1 MKSETRQNAFFY
13 GWIIVAIATLSLV
26 VSNGLAVNGIPV
38 FTEWIRKD
46 LIETGAMQAENAQ
59 SIVANFGVLTF
70 LVSGLSA
77 PFGGMLIQRFN
88 LKILMIVG
96 CFILGGALVLNS
108 QATTVGAVYASRILM
123 GISLSFIGVLLN
135 VVLVS
140 NWFRRKRG
148 IALGIVLT
156 GTSFGGVLIPLI
168 AAPLIANY
176 GWRTA
181 MIAVSLIIWLI
192 LLPAIIFLV
201 KAKPAELNLFQDGEK
216 NDESLITNNKSQTTA
231 QHSALSTQHSND
243 LTLSQAVKTPLF
255 WIFALCAALIF
266 YPLFVSTQQLILYV
280 RSPKIGVSPET
291 AAFLQS
297 LMSALSICGKFLFGF
312 ISDKF
317 SPTRVMFLCC
327 TVMFA
332 ATLVLLNFSVGTILL
347 FLIPF
352 GLGYGGTFVLL
363 QRLVAD
369 YFGTKDYAKIL
380 GAITVIET
388 IGASIGGRI
397 TGYVADLNGGDYTQA
412 FYGVIVA
419 TGLALVLTVWLNL
432 LVKGKK
438 YNN

>member
-1 MKSETRQNAFFY
+1 
-13 GWIIVAIATLSLV
+13 
-26 VSNGLAVNGIPV
+26 
-38 FTEWIRKD
+38 
-46 LIETGAMQAENAQ
+46 
-59 SIVANFGVLTF
+59 
-70 LVSGLSA
+70 
-77 PFGGMLIQRFN
+77 
-88 LKILMIVG
+88 MIVG
-96 CFILGGALVLNS
+96 CFILGGALILNS
-108 QATTVGAVYASRILM
+108 QATTIGMVYASRILM

-156 GTSFGGVLIPLI
+156 GTSFGGVFIPLI

-201 KAKPAELNLFQDGEK
+201 KAKPSEINLFQDGEK
-216 NDESLITNNKSQTTA
+216 NDKSPITNDESQKTV
-231 QHSALSTQHSND
+231 QHSAFSTQRSSD

-317 SPTRVMFLCC
+317 SPTRVMLLCC

-397 TGYVADLNGGDYTQA
+397 TGHIADLNGGDYTQA

-419 TGLALVLTVWLNL
+419 TGLALLLTVWLNL
-432 LVKGKK
+432 LIKNGKEK
-438 YNN
+438 SA

>member
-1 MKSETRQNAFFY
+1 MSAEKSPGNFYY
-13 GWIIVAIATLSLV
+13 GWVIVAIATLSLI

-46 LIETGAMQAENAQ
+46 LIENGAIQAENAQ
-59 SIVANFGVLTF
+59 SVVANFGVLTF
-70 LVSGLSA
+70 LIAGISA
-77 PFGGMLIQRFN
+77 PFAGILIQKFSLRN
-88 LKILMIVG
+88 LMLAG
-96 CFILGGALVLNS
+96 CLILGGALILNS
-108 QATTVGAVYASRILM
+108 QATAIETVYAARILM

-135 VVLVS
+135 TILVS
-140 NWFRRKRG
+140 NWFREKRG
-148 IALGIVLT
+148 TALGIVLT

-168 AAPLIANY
+168 AAPLIQNY

-192 LLPAIIFLV
+192 LLPAIIFFV
-201 KAKPAELNLFQDGEK
+201 RDKPEKAKFEEISKIQNEDSKTEESQADG
-216 NDESLITNNKSQTTA
+216 
-231 QHSALSTQHSND
+231 
-243 LTLSQAVKTPLF
+243 LTLGRALKTPLF

-266 YPLFVSTQQLILYV
+266 YPLFVTTQQLILYV

-297 LMSALSICGKFLFGF
+297 LMSALSIGGKFFFGF
-312 ISDKF
+312 LSDKF
-317 SPTRVMFLCC
+317 SPTRVMFFCC
-327 TVMFA
+327 AVMFL
-332 ATLVLLNFSVGTILL
+332 ATLVLLKFSVGTILF

-369 YFGTKDYAKIL
+369 YFGTRDYAKIL

-388 IGASIGGRI
+388 IGASVGGRI
-397 TGYVADLNGGDYTQA
+397 TGYVADLNGGDYTHA

-419 TGLALVLTVWLNL
+419 TGLALLLTVWLNL
-432 LVKGKK
+432 LVKPRKIS
-438 YNN
+438 

>member
-1 MKSETRQNAFFY
+1 MKSETRQSAFFY

-46 LIETGAMQAENAQ
+46 LIASGAMQAENAQ

-96 CFILGGALVLNS
+96 CFILGGALILNS
-108 QATTVGAVYASRILM
+108 QATTVGMVYASRILM

-156 GTSFGGVLIPLI
+156 GTSFGGVFIPLI
-168 AAPLIANY
+168 VAPLIANY
-176 GWRTA
+176 GWRTS

-192 LLPAIIFLV
+192 LLPAIVFLV
-201 KAKPAELNLFQDGEK
+201 KAKPAELNLFQDGEI
-216 NDESLITNNKSQTTA
+216 NGELPITNDDPQKN
-231 QHSALSTQHSND
+231 TQHSND
-243 LTLSQAVKTPLF
+243 LTLAQALKTPLF

-297 LMSALSICGKFLFGF
+297 LMSALSICGKFLFGY
-312 ISDKF
+312 ISDRV
-317 SPTRVMFLCC
+317 SPTRVMLLCC

-397 TGYVADLNGGDYTQA
+397 TGHIADLNGGDYTQA

-419 TGLALVLTVWLNL
+419 TGLALLLTVGLNI
-432 LVKGKK
+432 LVVGKK
-438 YNN
+438 LSN

>member
-1 MKSETRQNAFFY
+1 MNTETRQSAFFY
-13 GWIIVAIATLSLV
+13 GWIIVAIATLSLI

-38 FTEWIRKD
+38 YTEWIRKD
-46 LIETGAMQAENAQ
+46 FIESGAMEAATAQ
-59 SIVANFGVLTF
+59 TTVANFGVLTF

-77 PFGGMLIQRFN
+77 PLGGFLIQKFN
-88 LKILMIVG
+88 LRILMIIG
-96 CFILGGALVLNS
+96 CIILGSALILNS
-108 QATTVGAVYASRILM
+108 QAASVGTVYTARILM

-148 IALGIVLT
+148 VALGIVLT
-156 GTSFGGVLIPLI
+156 GTSFGGVLIPLMAI
-168 AAPLIANY
+168 PLILNY
-176 GWRTA
+176 GWRVS

-201 KAKPAELNLFQDGEK
+201 KNKPSDIGLFPDGEENYELRIT
-216 NDESLITNNKSQTTA
+216 NDELKLETLDSKLKTQDSNNFTLGQ
-231 QHSALSTQHSND
+231 AL
-243 LTLSQAVKTPLF
+243 KTPLF
-255 WIFALCAALIF
+255 WVFALCAALIF
-266 YPLFVSTQQLILYV
+266 YPLFVTTQQLILYV

-291 AAFLQS
+291 AAFLQA

-317 SPTRVMFLCC
+317 SPTRVMLICC
-327 TVMFA
+327 SVMFL
-332 ATLVLLNFSVGTILL
+332 ATLVLLNFSVGTILM

-369 YFGTKDYAKIL
+369 YFGTKNYPQIL

-397 TGYVADLNGGDYTQA
+397 TGNIADLNGGDYTQA
-412 FYGVIVA
+412 FYAVIIA
-419 TGLALVLTVWLNL
+419 TGLALFMTIVLNL
-432 LVKGKK
+432 LVKQQKMR
-438 YNN
+438 

>member
-1 MKSETRQNAFFY
+1 MKEKTRHDKFFY
-13 GWIIVAIATLSLV
+13 GWIIVGIATLSLV

-59 SIVANFGVLTF
+59 SVVANFGVFTF

-77 PFGGMLIQRFN
+77 PLGGILIQKFSLR
-88 LKILMIVG
+88 ILMIIG
-96 CFILGGALVLNS
+96 CFILGGALILNS
-108 QATTVGAVYASRILM
+108 QATAVEAVYASRILM

-140 NWFRRKRG
+140 NWFRRRRG
-148 IALGIVLT
+148 TALGILVT
-156 GTSFGGVLIPLI
+156 GTSFGGIIIPLI
-168 AAPLIANY
+168 AVPLILNY
-176 GWRTA
+176 GWRAA
-181 MIAVSLIIWLI
+181 MIAVSLIIWVI
-192 LLPAIIFLV
+192 LLPAVIFLV
-201 KAKPAELNLFQDGEK
+201 RDKPRDLNLFADGEPHDEPQIT
-216 NDESLITNNKSQTTA
+216 NDEFKPQTQISKDFTLG
-231 QHSALSTQHSND
+231 QAL
-243 LTLSQAVKTPLF
+243 KTPLF

-266 YPLFVSTQQLILYV
+266 YPLFVTTQQLILYV

-297 LMSALSICGKFLFGF
+297 LMSALSIGGKFLFGF
-312 ISDKF
+312 FSDRF
-317 SPTRVMFLCC
+317 SPTRVMLLCC
-327 TVMFA
+327 TVMFL

-369 YFGTKDYAKIL
+369 YFGTRDYPKIL
-380 GAITVIET
+380 GALTVIET

-397 TGYVADLNGGDYTQA
+397 TGRIADLNGGDYTQA
-412 FYGVIVA
+412 FYGVIIA
-419 TGLALVLTVWLNL
+419 AGLALCLTIWLNL
-432 LVKGKK
+432 LVKKTVVE
-438 YNN
+438 